1 MMCCKKGDI
10 FWAELE
16 GEAGSSM
23 QAGRRPVL
31 IISNNKSNQFSKI
44 INIIPITSKM
54 SKAKLPTHVLIEECG
69 LSKPNIA
76 LAEQI
81 TSINKDR
88 LEKKIGSIQRTVYVG
103 LVRKAIQIQLNL

>member
-1 MMCCKKGDI
+1 MCRRGDI

-23 QAGRRPVL
+23 QAEARPVL
-31 IISNNKSNQFSKI
+31 VVSNNKANQYSSVI
-44 INIIPITSKM
+44 TVIPITSKM
-54 SKAKLPTHVLIEECG
+54 GKTKLPTHVLIKECG
-69 LSKPNIA
+69 LSKPSIA

-88 LEKKIGSIQRTVYVG
+88 LDRKIGSIQHTVYVG
-103 LVRKAIQIQLNL
+103 LVKKAIGIQLCL

>member
-1 MMCCKKGDI
+1 MCRRGDI

-31 IISNNKSNQFSKI
+31 VISNDKANEYSPI
-44 INIIPITSKM
+44 ITIIPITSKM
-54 SKAKLPTHVLIEECG
+54 GKAKLPTHVLIEECG
-69 LSKPNIA
+69 LKKPSIA

-81 TSINKDR
+81 TSINKER
-88 LEKKIGSIQRTVYVG
+88 LEGKIGSIQKTVYVG

>member
-1 MMCCKKGDI
+1 MCRRGDI

-23 QAGRRPVL
+23 QAGARPVL
-31 IISNNKSNQFSKI
+31 VVSNNNANQYSSVI
-44 INIIPITSKM
+44 TVIPITSKM
-54 SKAKLPTHVLIEECG
+54 GKTKLPTHVLIKECG
-69 LSKPNIA
+69 LSKPSIA

-88 LEKKIGSIQRTVYVG
+88 LDRKIGSIQHTVYVG
-103 LVRKAIQIQLNL
+103 LVKKAIGIQLCL

>member
-1 MMCCKKGDI
+1 MYCRKGDI

-23 QAGRRPVL
+23 QTGRRPVL
-31 IISNNKSNQFSKI
+31 VISNDRANQHSPI
-44 INIIPITSKM
+44 IPIIPITSKM
-54 SKAKLPTHVLIEECG
+54 GKAKLPTHVLIEKCG
-69 LSKPNIA
+69 LSKPSIV

-81 TSINKDR
+81 TSISKNK
-88 LEKKIGSIQRTVYVG
+88 LERKIGSIQKTIYVG

>member
-1 MMCCKKGDI
+1 MCRRGDI

-23 QAGRRPVL
+23 QAGARPVL
-31 IISNNKSNQFSKI
+31 VVSNNKANQYSSVI
-44 INIIPITSKM
+44 TVIPITSKM
-54 SKAKLPTHVLIEECG
+54 GKTKLPTHVLIKECG
-69 LSKPNIA
+69 LSKPSIA

-88 LEKKIGSIQRTVYVG
+88 LERKMGSIQHTVYVG
-103 LVRKAIQIQLNL
+103 LVKKAIGIQLCL

>member
-1 MMCCKKGDI
+1 MCRRGDI

-23 QAGRRPVL
+23 QAGARPVL
-31 IISNNKSNQFSKI
+31 VVSNNKANQYSSVI
-44 INIIPITSKM
+44 TVIPITSKM
-54 SKAKLPTHVLIEECG
+54 GKTKLPTHVLIKEGG
-69 LSKPNIA
+69 LSKPSIA

-88 LEKKIGSIQRTVYVG
+88 LDRKIGSIQHTVYVG
-103 LVRKAIQIQLNL
+103 LVKKAIGIQLCL

>member
-1 MMCCKKGDI
+1 MCRRGDI

-23 QAGRRPVL
+23 QAGARPVL
-31 IISNNKSNQFSKI
+31 VVSNNKANQYSSVI
-44 INIIPITSKM
+44 TVIPITSKM
-54 SKAKLPTHVLIEECG
+54 GKTKLPTHVLIKECG
-69 LSKPNIA
+69 LSKPSIA

-88 LEKKIGSIQRTVYVG
+88 LDRKIGSIQHTVYVG
-103 LVRKAIQIQLNL
+103 LVKKAIGIQLCL

>member
-1 MMCCKKGDI
+1 MCRSGDI

-16 GEAGSSM
+16 GDAGSSM

-31 IISNNKSNQFSKI
+31 VISNDKANEYSPI
-44 INIIPITSKM
+44 ITIIPITSKM
-54 SKAKLPTHVLIEECG
+54 NKAKLPTHVLIEACG
-69 LSKPNIA
+69 LTRPSIA

-88 LEKKIGSIQRTVYVG
+88 LDGKIGSIQSTVYVG
-103 LVRKAIQIQLNL
+103 MVRKAIQIQLNL

>member
-1 MMCCKKGDI
+1 MCRRGDI

-23 QAGRRPVL
+23 QAGARPVL
-31 IISNNKSNQFSKI
+31 VVSNNKANQYSSVI
-44 INIIPITSKM
+44 TVIPITSKM
-54 SKAKLPTHVLIEECG
+54 GKTKLPTHVLIKECG
-69 LSKPNIA
+69 LSKPSIA

-88 LEKKIGSIQRTVYVG
+88 LERKMGSIQHTAYVG
-103 LVRKAIQIQLNL
+103 LVKKAIGIQLCL